1 MNNASIKNVFG
12 KVAVLMGGNSAER
25 EVSLDTGNAVLAAL
39 LRQGV
44 NAHPYDTR
52 EMPVTGLLEGHFDRA
67 FIALHGRGGEDGVI
81 QGALQSLGIPYT
93 GSGVLASALAM
104 DKARTKHVWRSCGLP
119 TPDFIVMDGPA
130 EIARVADELGFPVM
144 IKPVNEGSSCGA
156 TKVKQVNELESAIAR
171 ARALDADVIA
181 ERWIQG
187 TEYTA
192 GILSGKV
199 LPLIRLETPRE
210 FYDYEAKY
218 LADSTRYV
226 CPCGLPPDQ
235 ETDLMSLI
243 LAAFNAIGATG
254 WGRID
259 LFVDQAGT
267 PWLIELNTVPG
278 MTSHS
283 LVPMAARQAGI
294 DFDALVIT
302 ILESS
307 LEPRHDLM
315 QVTK

>member
-1 MNNASIKNVFG
+1 MLNPDKKNVFG

-25 EVSLDTGNAVLAAL
+25 EVSLESGNAVLAAL
-39 LRQGV
+39 LRSGV

-52 EMPVTGLLEGHFDRA
+52 DLPVTGLLEGKFDRA

-119 TPDFIVMDGPA
+119 TPDFIVMDGTA

-144 IKPVNEGSSCGA
+144 IKPVHEGSSCGV
-156 TKVKQVNELESAIAR
+156 TKVKKVDELAGAVASAG
-171 ARALDADVIA
+171 ALDTDVIA

-192 GILSGKV
+192 AILSGKV

-226 CPCGLPPDQ
+226 CPCGLAPDQ
-235 ETDLMSLI
+235 EEQLSLLV

-259 LFVDQAGT
+259 LFVDDAGKA
-267 PWLIELNTVPG
+267 WLIELNTVPG

-283 LVPMAARQAGI
+283 LVPMAARQAGLE
-294 DFDALVIT
+294 FDELVMT

-307 LEPRHDLM
+307 LSRRYGLM
-315 QVTK
+315 AVEK